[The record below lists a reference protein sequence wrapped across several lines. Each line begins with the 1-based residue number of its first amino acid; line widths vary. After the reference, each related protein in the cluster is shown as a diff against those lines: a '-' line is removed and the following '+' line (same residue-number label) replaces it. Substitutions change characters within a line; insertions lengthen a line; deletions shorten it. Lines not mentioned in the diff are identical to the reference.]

1 MLAYVLSGG
10 HQPRPRFV
18 RGLGRRVFDGRIC
31 TLGGAERYAW
41 SFDVCDCMSVL
52 PCSGGNVVH
61 LVADCGVPGSLPPLQ
76 VPVTMLFYR
85 KDRFWKGCVVC
96 VAGFKPVCAFVI
108 MRRAQEQWADWP
120 IVNYVEHFEG
130 HAGAV
135 TWRRIKAAIAPIVEA
150 RLRYVWLFAVIA
162 STYVHRIVCF
172 SVAGS

>member
-1 MLAYVLSGG
+1 MLAFVLLGG
-10 HQPRPRFV
+10 PQPRPRFV

-41 SFDVCDCMSVL
+41 SFDFCDCMTVL

-85 KDRFWKGCVVC
+85 KDWFWKGCV
-96 VAGFKPVCAFVI
+96 G
-108 MRRAQEQWADWP
+108 RAACLIPHCSLVDERHADESWKEWP
-120 IVNYVEHFEG
+120 NVEYIEHFEG

-135 TWRRIKAAIAPIVEA
+135 TWRRVQAAIAPLVA
-150 RLRYVWLFAVIA
+150 AHVRYVCVESRGLILFDTCCVDSIA
-162 STYVHRIVCF
+162 GV
-172 SVAGS
+172 